1 MVAFFIC
8 GTPSNNDGFQ
18 FVDLGPGHLPGLPA
32 SYLDRAPGENVEDHR
47 FESVFVEG
55 RRYIQYGRVLRI
67 NPNDSAANRG
77 AYVAVGC
84 LIGEQLP
91 TQSVSNCVDIVS
103 EIFGGVCSALNRA
116 RSFPVGYRFA
126 DYVYQGAPLSD
137 RLAHQCSPLLL
148 TDVLRQALHNE
159 GSFQGAGVKQLTL
172 APGEIIAADVER
184 HQLYFG
190 QGSVGSL
197 LAADRA
203 RAQVQET
210 VRQNATAAAL
220 LAELQSEWL
229 SLQATITDGASEIIR
244 KGQVLQRAVGDVE
257 RAVERDRHLHPAAE
271 NYAGRLEGGP
281 TVDPDGGRNLE
292 ATAMGH
298 YGPAIGARAAP
309 FSRNRGPLA
318 RGRLQA
324 RGKRSLRS
332 RRWAGVLAGLIGVG
346 IAVLVVFALRQLL
359 PSSTSTLTETTTEPT
374 SVPSPTTL
382 PEGEAAH
389 DAEPPRTDVA
399 SERAAL
405 DAAPQ
410 D

>member
-1 MVAFFIC
+1 
-8 GTPSNNDGFQ
+8 
-18 FVDLGPGHLPGLPA
+18 
-32 SYLDRAPGENVEDHR
+32 
-47 FESVFVEG
+47 
-55 RRYIQYGRVLRI
+55 
-67 NPNDSAANRG
+67 
-77 AYVAVGC
+77 
-84 LIGEQLP
+84 
-91 TQSVSNCVDIVS
+91 
-103 EIFGGVCSALNRA
+103 
-116 RSFPVGYRFA
+116 
-126 DYVYQGAPLSD
+126 
-137 RLAHQCSPLLL
+137 LLL

-210 VRQNATAAAL
+210 VRQNAAAAAL

-281 TVDPDGGRNLE
+281 AVDPDGGRNLE

-309 FSRNRGPLA
+309 FSRNRRPLA

-389 DAEPPRTDVA
+389 DAEPPRRDVA

>member
-148 TDVLRQALHNE
+148 TDVLRQALHSE
-159 GSFQGAGVKQLTL
+159 GSFQGAGAQQLTL

-190 QGSVGSL
+190 QGSVGAL

-229 SLQATITDGASEIIR
+229 ALQATITDGASELIR
-244 KGQVLQRAVGDVE
+244 KGQALQRVVGEVE
-257 RAVERDRHLHPAAE
+257 CAVERDRHLYPSAE
-271 NYAGRLEGGP
+271 NYPGRLEGGSA
-281 TVDPDGGRNLE
+281 VDFDGERNLE
-292 ATAMGH
+292 ATATGH
-298 YGPAIGARAAP
+298 YGPAIGARAAS
-309 FSRNRGPLA
+309 FARNRRPLA

-324 RGKRSLRS
+324 RGKRSIRP
-332 RRWAGVLAGLIGVG
+332 RRWAGLLAALIGVG
-346 IAVLVVFALRQLL
+346 IAVLVVFALGQLL
-359 PSSTSTLTETTTEPT
+359 PSSTSTLTEATTEPT

-389 DAEPPRTDVA
+389 DAEPPRRDVA

>member
-18 FVDLGPGHLPGLPA
+18 FVDLGPGKLPGSPP
-32 SYLDRAPGENVEDHR
+32 SYLDRTPGEGVEDHR

-55 RRYIQYGRVLRI
+55 RRYVQYGRVLRI

-84 LIGEQLP
+84 LIGEPLP
-91 TQSVSNCVDIVS
+91 TQSASNCVDIVS

-159 GSFQGAGVKQLTL
+159 GSFQGRGVKQLTL
-172 APGEIIAADVER
+172 VPGEILAADVER

-190 QGSVGSL
+190 QDAVAPL

-210 VRQNATAAAL
+210 VRQNAAAAAL

-229 SLQATITDGASEIIR
+229 SLQETVADGASQLIR
-244 KGQVLQRAVGDVE
+244 KGQALQGLVGAVE
-257 RAVERDRHLHPAAE
+257 RAVERDSLLYPSAE
-271 NYAGRLEGGP
+271 HYAGRMEGGSA
-281 TVDPDGGRNLE
+281 VDSDGGRNRE
-292 ATAMGH
+292 ATATGH
-298 YGPAIGARAAP
+298 YRSAIGARAAS
-309 FSRNRGPLA
+309 FARNRRPLA

-324 RGKRSLRS
+324 RGKRSARLEALGGSACRS
-332 RRWAGVLAGLIGVG
+332 DRRRHRRASRLCVAGAP
-346 IAVLVVFALRQLL
+346 AVL
-359 PSSTSTLTETTTEPT
+359 
-374 SVPSPTTL
+374 
-382 PEGEAAH
+382 
-389 DAEPPRTDVA
+389 
-399 SERAAL
+399 
-405 DAAPQ
+405 
-410 D
+410 